1 VSVRLGAYV
10 QSLRPGLPRS
20 VQTLQ
25 AGGLLNAFGNG
36 VVYPFLFIYLNSVHH
51 FTAGTVGL
59 VLATNGA
66 VSLVA
71 GPLSGSFIDRF
82 GGRRTLTGALLVL
95 TLGYG
100 SYAFVTQP
108 WQGFLASV
116 GAGIGNG
123 AFWPAQ
129 GALLAGL
136 TPPHQRPAAWGMQ
149 RVMMNLGFG
158 LGGVAGGLI
167 ASTSDPATFKALFL
181 LDAATFVGYAVVLQ
195 ARVPEVP
202 PARAD
207 GGAQGSY
214 ADVLR
219 HRTFVGVIAVNALFI
234 TAGFS
239 LLELL
244 PAYMKNEAGVS
255 EKGVGLVYFV
265 NTIVIVLAQ
274 LPITKLAGGRRR
286 MHLLA
291 ALGVTW
297 ALAWALTPLVGAL
310 AAGATATALF
320 ACTQVIFAI
329 GECLHGAVQGPLV
342 ADLATPGLVG
352 RYMALSAFSWQ
363 LGFTI
368 GPAIGGFLLG
378 LWPQGLW
385 LVAAAGCLSAGVA
398 ALVLERAIPRAAR
411 RSPLRATPAPAMA
424 TELQ

>member
-1 VSVRLGAYV
+1 VSVRLDAYV

-25 AGGLLNAFGNG
+25 VGGLLNAFGNG
-36 VVYPFLFIYLNSVHH
+36 VVFPFLFIYLNSVHH

-59 VLATNGA
+59 ILATNGF
-66 VSLVA
+66 VSLFA
-71 GPLSGSFIDRF
+71 GPLSGSLVDRF

-95 TLGYG
+95 TLAYG
-100 SYAFVTQP
+100 SYAFVTVP

-136 TPPHQRPAAWGMQ
+136 TEAHQRPVAWGMQ
-149 RVMMNLGFG
+149 RVMMNLGIG

-167 ASTSDPATFKALFL
+167 ASTSNPASFKVLFL
-181 LDAATFVGYAVVLQ
+181 LDAGTFLGYAAVLLV
-195 ARVPEVP
+195 RVPEVP
-202 PARAD
+202 PARAA
-207 GGAQGSY
+207 GHAPGTY

-219 HRTFVGVIAVNALFI
+219 HRVCVGVIAVNALFI

-239 LLELL
+239 MLELL
-244 PAYMKNEAGVS
+244 PAYMANQAGVS
-255 EKGVGLVYFV
+255 EKGIGLVFFV

-274 LPITKLAGGRRR
+274 LPVTKAATGRRR
-286 MHLLA
+286 MRLLA
-291 ALGVTW
+291 SLGVVW
-297 ALAWALTPLVGAL
+297 ALAWLLTPLVGIF
-310 AAGATATALF
+310 AAGVTATVLF
-320 ACTQVIFAI
+320 ALTQVVFAI

-342 ADLATPGLVG
+342 ADLAAPGLVG

-378 LWPQGLW
+378 MWPNGLW
-385 LVAAAGCLSAGVA
+385 LMAATGCLGAGAAAL
-398 ALVLERAIPRAAR
+398 ALEHAIPRAAR
-411 RSPLRATPAPAMA
+411 RSPMRVEPVMA